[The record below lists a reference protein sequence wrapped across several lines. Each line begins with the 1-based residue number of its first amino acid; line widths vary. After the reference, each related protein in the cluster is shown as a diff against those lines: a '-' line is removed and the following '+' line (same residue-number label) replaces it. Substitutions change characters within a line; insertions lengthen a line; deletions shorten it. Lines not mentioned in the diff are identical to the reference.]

1 MSRKTIDFYEYM
13 PTTPE
18 GFARVWWRD
27 GVLNFEDV
35 LLPKSGAFELYTI
48 EQMRDYAMHAV
59 KRALEQ
65 QPADEPVAWMWS
77 HKIAG
82 DVGTYFEDPSKF
94 FDLTKPSDYEWT
106 PLFRRS
112 QPATPTEHPAAP
124 SAGSSAPQGA
134 IHLRSRR

>member
-1 MSRKTIDFYEYM
+1 MSRKTIDFSEYM

-35 LLPKSGAFELYTI
+35 RLRKSGAFELYTI

-65 QPADEPVAWMWS
+65 QPVDEPVACVA
-77 HKIAG
+77 KADLKKLKDG
-82 DVGTYFEDPSKF
+82 DTAIKAFAPPATGDSEVALYARP
-94 FDLTKPSDYEWT
+94 
-106 PLFRRS
+106 
-112 QPATPTEHPAAP
+112 QPAAPEHPAE
-124 SAGSSAPQGA
+124 SSASSSSPKGPS
-134 IHLRSRR
+134 I